1 MVEQKVL
8 NDLFAAFPDAILN
21 RNLEFIADPHMRVMS
36 CFRLDNCETREDV
49 VEKLLAWLSRD
60 AFKSQHFD
68 ASWRNAQVHK
78 YHLDGINQFC
88 GTAFTPEEMELIY
101 TKLGNSNLH
110 NKKTLEFIQSGYDM
124 SVIREEVDK
133 R

>member
-8 NDLFAAFPDAILN
+8 DDLFAAFPDAILN
-21 RNLEFIADPHMRVMS
+21 RNLEFIADPHRRVNS
-36 CFRLDNCETREDV
+36 YFRLDNCETREDV
-49 VEKLLAWLSRD
+49 VEKLLAWISRD

-88 GTAFTPEEMELIY
+88 GTAFTPEEIELGENREHIIEAFARGVY
-101 TKLGNSNLH
+101 QVLQDNAGRL
-110 NKKTLEFIQSGYDM
+110 YDLK
-124 SVIREEVDK
+124 EDCHG
-133 R
+133 